1 MARGWE
7 SKSVEEQINARE
19 DSSSL
24 TPKSVRTPV
33 ERERL
38 AKRESLLLARTRTL
52 SAIECARDQRYR
64 LQLEKALAHLD
75 DQIGRL
81 GRIGRS

>member
-7 SKSVEEQINARE
+7 SKSVEEQIHARE
-19 DSSSL
+19 DSSNTSRKTEL
-24 TPKSVRTPV
+24 TPV

-52 SAIECARDQRYR
+52 SAMESARDDRYR
-64 LQLEKALAHLD
+64 LQLQNALAHLD
-75 DQIGRL
+75 DQL
-81 GRIGRS
+81 GQL